1 MKKVEP
7 SLGTNGYQRCRQ
19 GKLNLIKKKSGY
31 WSSRQYRKRSQFVTG
46 WGHWMVTKR
55 CRQRNLHEMS
65 YTIKYRV
72 KTRMATGVAVSTE
85 RVKPILYIIFITQKL
100 DATPKSRFQILIL
113 HPKKHRIKNK
123 KELFWFP

>member
-1 MKKVEP
+1 MP
-7 SLGTNGYQRCRQ
+7 MQLLHLQ
-19 GKLNLIKKKSGY
+19 KKKRSGILSNLQPDNSMHVTHPDK
-31 WSSRQYRKRSQFVTG
+31 WRIALMLKYRKRSQFVTG

-85 RVKPILYIIFITQKL
+85 RVK
-100 DATPKSRFQILIL
+100 
-113 HPKKHRIKNK
+113 
-123 KELFWFP
+123 